1 MNSPQMARMAMM
13 ALTIADT
20 HWATF
25 PVSTVNYSNIT
36 SDRNADAVQKS
47 CFGNGWFSNRTH
59 HLTIA
64 TIAPVRSP
72 VIR

>member
-1 MNSPQMARMAMM
+1 MM

-47 CFGNGWFSNRTH
+47 CFGKRLVFKQDPPPDYRQQLH
-59 HLTIA
+59 PFAAL
-64 TIAPVRSP
+64 
-72 VIR
+72 